1 MQQRLQ
7 KLALYRIILT
17 SIFLVM
23 GLFFQLR
30 GISLFWGPY
39 TYFHFFIALLYA
51 STLFF
56 LLILQKVKNLVSL
69 TYAQIVVDAA
79 IITGIVYVTGG
90 GLSLFFPLYI
100 LAVLEAGVIL
110 EKQGGLMAASVCSI
124 FYGLL
129 LNLEYYW
136 VIPALAPRY
145 PYHSL
150 YLLYKL
156 FLAILS
162 FYLSGYLT
170 GYLAQEVRRRGR
182 ELQKSQEDYSRL
194 EAVNRYVIQSIQSGL
209 LTTNLEGKITF
220 LNKMG
225 EKILGVGI
233 SQLRHRPVTDLFPE
247 MNNDSYKGP
256 HSRMETTFKR
266 VEGEELILGLST
278 SLLKDHTEKE
288 MGKIIIFQDLTRTKE
303 LEESMRRAEM
313 LASIGQLAA
322 GIAHEIRNPLASIS
336 GAIQLLKD
344 EKESNDSTQKL
355 MEIILA
361 ESNRLNHLITDFLLY
376 AQPPKLNK
384 KPVDLGALV
393 NDTLEV
399 FSHSPQWTQGIK
411 LVKIIEPNI
420 TINGDNQQLQQVLWN
435 LFINAVDAMEGK
447 GLLEVKLQKD
457 GKRKRIMLLVSDTGK
472 GILPQDINRI
482 FDPFF
487 TTKGGGTGLGLSI
500 VHKIVE
506 THEGEISVRSRLDHS
521 TGTTFTITFPVK

>member
-7 KLALYRIILT
+7 KLALYRIILI
-17 SIFLVM
+17 SIFLLM

-30 GISLFWGPY
+30 GISIFWGPY

-51 STLFF
+51 TTIIF
-56 LLILQKVKNLVSL
+56 LILIQKIKDLVFL
-69 TYAQIVVDAA
+69 TYVQIVVDAA

-110 EKQGGLMAASVCSI
+110 EKQGGLMAASGCSI

-182 ELQKSQEDYSRL
+182 ELQKTQEDYSRL

-209 LTTNLEGKITF
+209 LTTDLEGRITF

-225 EKILGVGI
+225 ENILGVGI
-233 SQLRHRPVTDLFPE
+233 SQLRHHPVTDLFPAINSDFKKE
-247 MNNDSYKGP
+247 FR
-256 HSRMETTFKR
+256 SRMETTLKR
-266 VEGEELILGLST
+266 HDGEELILGLST
-278 SLLKDHTEKE
+278 SLLKDHTGEE

-303 LEESMRRAEM
+303 LEESIRRSEM

-344 EKESNDSTQKL
+344 EQETSDSTQKL
-355 MEIILA
+355 MDIILA
-361 ESNRLNHLITDFLLY
+361 ESSRLNHLITDFLLY

-384 KPVDLGALV
+384 KPVDLAALV

-411 LVKIIEPNI
+411 LAKTIEPNI
-420 TINGDNQQLQQVLWN
+420 TIYGDNQQLQQILWN

-447 GLLEVKLQKD
+447 GLLEVKVQKD
-457 GKRKRIMLLVSDTGK
+457 GKSRKIVLLVSDTGK
-472 GILPQDINRI
+472 GISPQDINRI

-506 THEGEISVRSRLDHS
+506 THEGDISVKSRLDQG
-521 TGTTFTITFPVK
+521 TGTTFTITFPAK